1 MNTSKA
7 CRKFLLNISSQKTNR
22 EVSIQFD
29 ETLEILLNTTRLG
42 QDEPPEQVLTRYFGV
57 KINEEEFY
65 VGFKYVDT

>member
-1 MNTSKA
+1 M
-7 CRKFLLNISSQKTNR
+7 
-22 EVSIQFD
+22 QFD

-65 VGFKYVDT
+65 VGFKYVDP